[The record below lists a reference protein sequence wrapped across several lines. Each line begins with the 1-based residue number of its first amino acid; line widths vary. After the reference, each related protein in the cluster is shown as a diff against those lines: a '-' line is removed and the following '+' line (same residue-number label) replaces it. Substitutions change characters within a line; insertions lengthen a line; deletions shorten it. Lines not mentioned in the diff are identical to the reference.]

1 MNYANFSR
9 HLREKYSTRVHIAEQ
24 IIDQMKYN
32 DQWSAPSACID
43 KLHRTNMIKAQQEI
57 SFSLISYLNKFECE
71 KSNSNEN
78 NQALEP
84 YFQEC
89 VLAAGR
95 IKNNRRAER
104 DRQICYENFI
114 LAEKLERIKNPSGR
128 ISSEKDYGNKL
139 VKKRFSETVIISSQ
153 SSSTIKSKISASD
166 DEDDQATAADVDVGM
181 DYYDS
186 RSLRKRR
193 NKSRK
198 NPNSNCG
205 RSMSLKNENQKFFE
219 TENEHV
225 YQHLNNIDMLMNRDT
240 KPLPKPQNS
249 RHFSICILPHSDSDV
264 LKPKN
269 NHFQFLSND
278 PPCAFKQEVLYD

>member
-1 MNYANFSR
+1 MQKYENFSR

-32 DQWSAPSACID
+32 NQWYAPSACID
-43 KLHRTNMIKAQQEI
+43 KLNRANMIKAQQEI

-78 NQALEP
+78 NKTLEP

-95 IKNNRRAER
+95 IKNNRRSER

-114 LAEKLERIKNPSGR
+114 LAEKLERIKNPPGR
-128 ISSEKDYGNKL
+128 ISSAEDYRNDGNKL
-139 VKKRFSETVIISSQ
+139 VKKRFSETVIISSH
-153 SSSTIKSKISASD
+153 SSSTIKSKASALD
-166 DEDDQATAADVDVGM
+166 DEDDQATAADIDVGM

-186 RSLRKRR
+186 RSLPKKR

-198 NPNSNCG
+198 NHNSNCG
-205 RSMSLKNENQKFFE
+205 QSMSLKN
-219 TENEHV
+219 ENEHV
-225 YQHLNNIDMLMNRDT
+225 YQHLNNIDMLMVRDT

-249 RHFSICILPHSDSDV
+249 RHFSICILPHSNSDV
-264 LKPKN
+264 FKSKS
-269 NHFQFLSND
+269 NHSQFLSND
-278 PPCAFKQEVLYD
+278 PPCAFKKEVLYD